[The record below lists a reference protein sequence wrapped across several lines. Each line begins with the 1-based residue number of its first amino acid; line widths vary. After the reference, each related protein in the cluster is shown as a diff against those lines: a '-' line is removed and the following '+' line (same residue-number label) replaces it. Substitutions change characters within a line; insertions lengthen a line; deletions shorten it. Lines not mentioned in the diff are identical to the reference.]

1 MLSRREWVKWILVL
15 PATVGLARRGMAQ
28 TSPKV
33 PQAAAKYQDTPK
45 SGQMCGMCKFYI
57 APGGKPGQGMMG
69 GGGGPGMMTQ
79 VGTCQVVDG
88 AISARGWCVLYSAIG
103 S

>member
-1 MLSRREWVKWILVL
+1 MLSRREWIRWLVVL
-15 PATVGLARRGMAQ
+15 PAAVGLARRGMAQ
-28 TSPKV
+28 TSGKI

-45 SGQMCGMCKFYI
+45 NGQLCAMCKFYI
-57 APGGKPGQGMMG
+57 APGGKAGEGMMG

-79 VGTCQVVDG
+79 AGTCQVVEG
-88 AISARGWCVLYSAIG
+88 SISPRGWCMLYQPLS